1 MCFPCP
7 PSSLLFCNRAHASAH
22 SLNPLESAQAD
33 KGSLRGHTYT
43 YAHAWICFCVAL
55 GISEPPPCSKPLPY
69 LSHTSLQNPDIR
81 WFCCLQYLETNH
93 SYISQLYSI
102 QSAPYS
108 PVALTALSSVGQEAE
123 AYKNSHSHQREPQRG
138 ERERGEHKRLQGSPP
153 SLLPPPP
160 SSTLPFVALC
170 SLFHIHSFN
179 CVFSSA
185 APGNPQSPAHGHI
198 GRLWGYF

>member
-22 SLNPLESAQAD
+22 SLNPLESAQPD

-55 GISEPPPCSKPLPY
+55 GISEPPRSKLLPY

-93 SYISQLYSI
+93 SYIAFNPLHTVQLFSQL
-102 QSAPYS
+102 
-108 PVALTALSSVGQEAE
+108 
-123 AYKNSHSHQREPQRG
+123 SHQLVRRLKHTKIATATKESHKEERER
-138 ERERGEHKRLQGSPP
+138 ERERGENTRNCRAA
-153 SLLPPPP
+153 PPPP
-160 SSTLPFVALC
+160 PQH
-170 SLFHIHSFN
+170 SL
-179 CVFSSA
+179 
-185 APGNPQSPAHGHI
+185 
-198 GRLWGYF
+198 L